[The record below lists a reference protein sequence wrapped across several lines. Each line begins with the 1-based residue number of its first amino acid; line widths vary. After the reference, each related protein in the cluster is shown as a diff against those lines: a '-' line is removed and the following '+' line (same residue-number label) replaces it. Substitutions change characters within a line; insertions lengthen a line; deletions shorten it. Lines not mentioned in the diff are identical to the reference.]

1 MNSPLLRDSTALC
14 TAAIM
19 VRMSLA
25 PSPPAWAIRPL
36 TAGDVERLLHIQTV
50 TYGPGLQEDRDV
62 FARRLT
68 CAHHCSVGA
77 VGQHDDRL
85 LAYLVAYWAAFGHV
99 TPLNGD
105 FDAPPEHGRV
115 LYIHDIAVLPDL
127 AGQGVAQRL
136 IGHLLAQARLQH
148 VRQAALVAVQGSMPF
163 WRRQGFAEH
172 TLTNATELGHLRS
185 YGPGA
190 VFMSTAL

>member
-1 MNSPLLRDSTALC
+1 MLGGIFYCDHTVASVMLV
-14 TAAIM
+14 TAAAAVSI
-19 VRMSLA
+19 VS
-25 PSPPAWAIRPL
+25 
-36 TAGDVERLLHIQTV
+36 VLLGGVQ
-50 TYGPGLQEDRDV
+50 
-62 FARRLT
+62 
-68 CAHHCSVGA
+68 
-77 VGQHDDRL
+77 L
-85 LAYLVAYWAAFGHV
+85 LAYLVACWAAFGHV